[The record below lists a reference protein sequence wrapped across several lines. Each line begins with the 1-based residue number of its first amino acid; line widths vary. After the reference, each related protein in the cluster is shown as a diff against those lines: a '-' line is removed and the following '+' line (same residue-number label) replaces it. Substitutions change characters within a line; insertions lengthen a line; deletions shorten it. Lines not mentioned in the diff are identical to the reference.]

1 MAVCGLL
8 VSSKGLARFVLT
20 VVLVFAVRQENNS
33 LMYTPK
39 SDFYTKSFGGSSI
52 RICLRFRLQYLN
64 ILQIQTLY
72 CAKREAQL
80 STRSKLLFTS
90 QLEKPSVFR
99 FSAII
104 TLILMKATKNLE
116 FVITMACNKY
126 WKMTLFK
133 NTELSPQNW
142 VLGCESVF
150 VSRFHYAL

>member
-1 MAVCGLL
+1 M
-8 VSSKGLARFVLT
+8 SSKGLARFVLT

-126 WKMTLFK
+126 
-133 NTELSPQNW
+133 
-142 VLGCESVF
+142 
-150 VSRFHYAL
+150 